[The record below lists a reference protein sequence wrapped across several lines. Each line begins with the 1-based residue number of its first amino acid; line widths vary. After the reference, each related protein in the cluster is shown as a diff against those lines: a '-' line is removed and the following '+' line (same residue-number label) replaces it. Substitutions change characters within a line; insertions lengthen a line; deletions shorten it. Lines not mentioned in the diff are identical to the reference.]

1 MLDGLT
7 GADAWPWVVLV
18 ACAGVTY
25 SARWLGVMLSGR
37 VNAGDEIF
45 KWVNCV
51 AWAMLGA
58 LVARLILLPSG
69 PLATVP
75 LSTEPLFAYTHPQG
89 TQPLA
94 RLPVV
99 VTYSGAEVRL
109 TTEWDGTTWAFP
121 LTWTDLARA
130 PLCAGWEVRQEVR
143 ISPHLE
149 SSTPYLVFRIP
160 TYGLVVAIHPNAV
173 RVLASSLSRLVK
185 A

>member
-1 MLDGLT
+1 MPDRIPHAVVVENEVGPI
-7 GADAWPWVVLV
+7 ADAE
-18 ACAGVTY
+18 A
-25 SARWLGVMLSGR
+25 
-37 VNAGDEIF
+37 E
-45 KWVNCV
+45 
-51 AWAMLGA
+51 
-58 LVARLILLPSG
+58 VARLRAVSSKLPTILIDRAEVAPEA
-69 PLATVP
+69 ATVP

-121 LTWTDLARA
+121 LTWTALTRA

>member
-75 LSTEPLFAYTHPQG
+75 LSTRVICAALAFASYRLIWRNALFGIAVG
-89 TQPLA
+89 
-94 RLPVV
+94 V
-99 VTYSGAEVRL
+99 GAIM
-109 TTEWDGTTWAFP
+109 AFTATGFK
-121 LTWTDLARA
+121 LL
-130 PLCAGWEVRQEVR
+130 
-143 ISPHLE
+143 
-149 SSTPYLVFRIP
+149 
-160 TYGLVVAIHPNAV
+160 
-173 RVLASSLSRLVK
+173 
-185 A
+185 